1 MLPDKRLIIKRLKY
15 NPNPLP
21 CANSSSLIKH
31 RNISSRFFGRNA
43 TAGIGYFNF
52 VTLLCALS
60 NLILRVI
67 DPESVNLLALSNR
80 FSITN
85 DKYNS
90 LVEQKFPLLVIP
102 NDKLFPPCSIVLLY
116 PFLVCRYELSGLFTK
131 KRRIR

>member
-31 RNISSRFFGRNA
+31 RNISSRFSGGMPQPVSVTSIRN
-43 TAGIGYFNF
+43 
-52 VTLLCALS
+52 LLCALS

-90 LVEQKFPLLVIP
+90 LVETKISP
-102 NDKLFPPCSIVLLY
+102 
-116 PFLVCRYELSGLFTK
+116 SGNSK
-131 KRRIR
+131 

>member
-31 RNISSRFFGRNA
+31 RNISSRFSGGMPQPVSVTSIRN
-43 TAGIGYFNF
+43 
-52 VTLLCALS
+52 LLCALS

-67 DPESVNLLALSNR
+67 DPESVNSTGSLSLT
-80 FSITN
+80 TN
-85 DKYNS
+85 TIHWWK
-90 LVEQKFPLLVIP
+90 QKFPLLVIP